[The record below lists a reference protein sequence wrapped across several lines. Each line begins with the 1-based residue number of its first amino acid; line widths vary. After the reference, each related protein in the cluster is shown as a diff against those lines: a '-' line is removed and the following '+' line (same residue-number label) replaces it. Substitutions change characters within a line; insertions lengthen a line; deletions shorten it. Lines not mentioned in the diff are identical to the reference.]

1 MTGGVV
7 RPFRCR
13 EGVTREGVTREGVT
27 LNGRME
33 AEGAVAVQPRGEAG
47 DPQGEPLPRDCHCGG
62 TALPPVGRDNIPP
75 LGPQDTSGDSAGVRQ
90 QTARG

>member
-13 EGVTREGVTREGVT
+13 EGVTRERVT

-33 AEGAVAVQPRGEAG
+33 AEGAAAVQPRGEAG
-47 DPQGEPLPRDCHCGG
+47 DPEGEPLPRDCHCGG
-62 TALPPVGRDNIPP
+62 TALPPSWTR
-75 LGPQDTSGDSAGVRQ
+75 
-90 QTARG
+90 